1 MKMIEFT
8 RPMGSMVVAMAMLT
22 VGCSGGDK
30 SETEPEEPGATPDE
44 VLATLV
50 RVEVLDY
57 SPAPGQFVNEA
68 PEYEEGDSQEIMNK
82 KATEC
87 LNDGDMI
94 SLGAWGGSVT
104 LKLVAP
110 IENKANAK
118 DFRIK
123 GNAVYATSSTEG
135 LRYGSAEPGI
145 VMVMSDTNGNG
156 KADDIWCE
164 LKGDQTFNGRAE
176 YEVTYYRPAADA
188 TDDQYISWRSTTG
201 DEGYIN
207 RNSGFHTQDF
217 FPMWIAN
224 TTELK
229 FNGRRLPDN
238 GHYNNATGKYDLM
251 SYSGYADSHPNTV
264 SESGL
269 DIDDAIDENGKKVA
283 LKSIDF
289 IKIYTG
295 VLQANGPLGECSTEV
310 AGVEKFK

>member
-1 MKMIEFT
+1 MRMIEPIRRLSF
-8 RPMGSMVVAMAMLT
+8 MAVAVAMFG
-22 VGCSGGDK
+22 VGCSSGDNG
-30 SETEPEEPGATPDE
+30 ETDPDEPGVAPEEELT
-44 VLATLV
+44 TLV

-57 SPAPGQFVNEA
+57 SPAPGQFVNEV
-68 PEYEEGDSQEIMNK
+68 PEYEEGDSQETMNK

-104 LKLVAP
+104 LKLEKP

-123 GNAVYATSSTEG
+123 GNAVYATSSTDG

-156 KADDIWCE
+156 KADDAWCE
-164 LKGDQTFNGRAE
+164 LKGDQTFNGSAE
-176 YEVTYYRPAADA
+176 YEVTYYSPTADA
-188 TDDQYISWRSTTG
+188 TDEKYISWRSTTG

-207 RNSGFHTQDF
+207 RNSSYHTQNF
-217 FPMWIAN
+217 FPMWIGNAS
-224 TTELK
+224 EMK
-229 FNGRRLPDN
+229 FTGRRLPDN
-238 GHYNNATGKYDLM
+238 GHYNSETGKYDLM
-251 SYSGYADSHPNTV
+251 SYSGYADSHPNTA

-269 DIDDAIDENGKKVA
+269 DIDDAIDEKGKKVTI
-283 LKSIDF
+283 KSIDF
-289 IKIYTG
+289 IRIYTG

-310 AGVEKFK
+310 AGVEKFN